1 MFYLYSDKLPA
12 LVYHGPNKASQVEG
26 GGVLIGADCAPLHAA
41 LPLYPATPLAV
52 CIRLELLAL

>member
-26 GGVLIGADCAPLHAA
+26 GVLIWADCAPLHAA
-41 LPLYPATPLAV
+41 LPL
-52 CIRLELLAL
+52 